1 MLAYGMV
8 NTPTVV
14 GTILSIFDQGKSMK
28 DVCQLAID
36 VGLTR
41 DLAGST
47 SNLDLAKLVF
57 RNVVGSEASAA
68 TANEL
73 AGFIQGNGGT
83 MTQADFLTTVAQ
95 LDLNNQHIGL
105 VGLQQIGVEYVV

>member
-1 MLAYGMV
+1 MV
-8 NTPTVV
+8 STPNIV

-28 DVCQLAID
+28 EVCQLAID

-41 DLAGST
+41 DLAGSN

-57 RNVVGSEASAA
+57 RNVVGSEASAENA
-68 TANEL
+68 VSL
-73 AGFIQGNGGT
+73 ASYIQGNGGS
-83 MTQADFLTTVAQ
+83 MTQGDFLATVAQ

-105 VGLQQIGVEYVV
+105 VGLQQTGIEYIL